1 MKRIFHLPLIAVM
14 LTFPAAGVATPGSV
28 RDFQLPPAPTPTP
41 SSAPEV
47 QGPVDSDAPISTR
60 PRDIAAP
67 AATATRTPAPAQTA
81 TVQPI
86 PQSTSSP
93 VVQPI
98 PDRREPQPRTAPTRP
113 PSSPTQP
120 QPAQADSTSDI
131 AEVTAADTA
140 NGAELDNPAAALPS
154 QSDVPKVVT
163 NAETTPETSPETS
176 TASSIVLPRYFW
188 WILALVLVMGLSA
201 ALLVWWLRR
210 EPGTANVPTIDP
222 PLGKTQPAQDAINES
237 EADGSGADAAATPT
251 EAKLPDLP
259 IQITAEAS
267 ALSRS
272 MMNAALTYRFT
283 LLNLGKTALEDV
295 SIKADITTAH
305 GKAPVTDQVA
315 QDDTELPFTS
325 LMPLIKSGASQ
336 ELKGE
341 LRMPVSAI
349 RQIPQGNARLY
360 VPLVRLRVEAEGF
373 APLIHTFVVGIRPEK
388 KGGKLLPFRLDE
400 MAQTYRTIGFR
411 AVS

>member
-1 MKRIFHLPLIAVM
+1 MKRIFHLPLIAAM
-14 LTFPAAGVATPGSV
+14 LTVPAALAAAPGSV

-41 SSAPEV
+41 SSTPEV

-60 PRDIAAP
+60 PRDITAP
-67 AATATRTPAPAQTA
+67 AATPTRTPTPAATPTQPA

-98 PDRREPQPRTAPTRP
+98 PERREPQQRNAPTRA
-113 PSSPTQP
+113 PSAATQSQPQP
-120 QPAQADSTSDI
+120 QPAQTDNTPDSTEAAAADI
-131 AEVTAADTA
+131 ANGTELDSVTAQ
-140 NGAELDNPAAALPS
+140 LPS
-154 QSDVPKVVT
+154 LTDAAEGVT
-163 NAETTPETSPETS
+163 NAETNTATSS
-176 TASSIVLPRYFW
+176 ALPRYFW
-188 WILALVLVMGLSA
+188 WVLALVLLMGLSA
-201 ALLVWWLRR
+201 ALLVWWRR
-210 EPGTANVPTIDP
+210 RKPSAANVPTIEP
-222 PLGKTQPAQDAINES
+222 PLGKTQPAESVISDS
-237 EADGSGADAAATPT
+237 EAEGSSSAAVMPT
-251 EAKLPDLP
+251 EPALPDLP

-272 MMNAALTYRFT
+272 MMNAALTYRFD

-305 GKAPVTDQVA
+305 GKAPVADQVA
-315 QDDTELPFTS
+315 QNDTELPFTS
-325 LMPLIKSGASQ
+325 FMPLIKSGASQ

-373 APLIHTFVVGIRPEK
+373 APLIHTFVVGIRPDK

-400 MAQTYRTIGFR
+400 MAQTYRAIGFR
-411 AVS
+411 ALS

>member
-14 LTFPAAGVATPGSV
+14 LTVPAALVAAPGPV

-67 AATATRTPAPAQTA
+67 AATPTRTSVPTATPSQPA

-86 PQSTSSP
+86 PRSTSSP

-98 PDRREPQPRTAPTRP
+98 PDRREPQQRTAPTRA
-113 PSSPTQP
+113 PSAPTQS
-120 QPAQADSTSDI
+120 QPAQTDSTLDS
-131 AEVTAADTA
+131 AEVTATDTE
-140 NGAELDNPAAALPS
+140 NGAELDSPTAPLS
-154 QSDVPKVVT
+154 SLSDVPESVA
-163 NAETTPETSPETS
+163 NAETN
-176 TASSIVLPRYFW
+176 TASSLTLPRYFW
-188 WILALVLVMGLSA
+188 WVLALVLLMGLSA
-201 ALLVWWLRR
+201 AMLVWWRRR
-210 EPGTANVPTIDP
+210 EPSATNVPTIEP
-222 PLGKTQPAQDAINES
+222 PLGKARPAQNVTRES
-237 EADGSGADAAATPT
+237 EGDGFSSDAVATPT
-251 EAKLPDLP
+251 EPSLPDLP

-272 MMNAALTYRFT
+272 MMNAALTYRFE
-283 LLNLGKTALEDV
+283 LLNLGKTALEDI

-325 LMPLIKSGASQ
+325 FMPMIKAGASQ

-400 MAQTYRTIGFR
+400 MAQTYRAICFR